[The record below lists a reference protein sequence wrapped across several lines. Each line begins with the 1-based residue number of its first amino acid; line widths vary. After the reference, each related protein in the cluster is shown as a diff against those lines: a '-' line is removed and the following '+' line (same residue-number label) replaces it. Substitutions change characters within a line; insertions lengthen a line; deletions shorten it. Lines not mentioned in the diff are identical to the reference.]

1 MKKQW
6 EKMLSVL
13 LCVLLVG
20 ALVPPVAAAT
30 VAGEIGKVVLEPGK
44 ESFFEGYGEGLAV
57 KEPAKRGYNATFY
70 SVGSDGSAQKGETFG
85 LYYGGGRYPDGS
97 DLNGN
102 FVVDGNAGEIVW
114 RETAGKTFKESGDGY
129 VVYEVGSETFEL
141 YDFATGERYTFPSS
155 LWTDFG
161 HYGEYGEGKF
171 VLLDK
176 SSQKY
181 FYYDLATGQ
190 NAFPGKEF
198 EVAGAFSEGYAVTCP
213 VDGREQQIIDSSGQ
227 VTFANVEDYWIVS
240 EKEEGLFV
248 ADGEGGYGYID
259 HTGAMVIPV
268 PYKYDITSGFHN
280 NYASFR
286 YVNVTDDVY
295 ADGLIERSTGEFI
308 ELNMNILTA
317 VSSAGTLW
325 VSTLDDPNTAY
336 LVKVADLIADRE
348 NGPTRLSAVKYVPY
362 SQQLMDWKAGAA
374 ASGLEGLPSGMELK
388 EGVLSGVPTQTGE
401 YSFSFSVD
409 GQVHSYILT
418 VAENVDTAVDA
429 SVSNGYEIEA
439 AIPDTITGEEDQLFV
454 IEDAETAVDVGSN
467 FERFLDVY
475 LDGVKLV
482 GGKVS
487 DPQQAESGWDYY
499 AQEGS
504 TKITI
509 FAQTFRKVPDG
520 SHTISATFKALDGNA
535 NKIDTVSQN
544 FKIGRTTP
552 STPSDPG
559 VPGVPSIPV
568 GTLNVGDTVNF
579 TGTTHYYASNYVKG
593 KACRPGLARITQ
605 IYNGKHPYH
614 LIAVPGSG
622 SNVYGWVDTA
632 DIEGA
637 GGIGS
642 AQQSGGIAKGA
653 VVTVKEGARTYTGG
667 SLAGFV
673 YKTTYTVIQVKG
685 DRAVIGLNGVATAA
699 MNVNDLVLAN

>member
-1 MKKQW
+1 MYGNGKI
-6 EKMLSVL
+6 SVRD
-13 LCVLLVG
+13 
-20 ALVPPVAAAT
+20 
-30 VAGEIGKVVLEPGK
+30 
-44 ESFFEGYGEGLAV
+44 ESNNNCY
-57 KEPAKRGYNATFY
+57 
-70 SVGSDGSAQKGETFG
+70 
-85 LYYGGGRYPDGS
+85 
-97 DLNGN
+97 
-102 FVVDGNAGEIVW
+102 
-114 RETAGKTFKESGDGY
+114 
-129 VVYEVGSETFEL
+129 
-141 YDFATGERYTFPSS
+141 
-155 LWTDFG
+155 
-161 HYGEYGEGKF
+161 
-171 VLLDK
+171 
-176 SSQKY
+176 
-181 FYYDLATGQ
+181 YYDLATGQ

-198 EVAGAFSEGYAVTCP
+198 TYAEPFSEGYAIVTAA
-213 VDGREQQIIDSSGQ
+213 DGQEQIIDSSGQ
-227 VTFANVEDYWIVS
+227 VTYTNSQNYWIS
-240 EKEEGLFV
+240 DTMREGLFV
-248 ADGEGGYGYID
+248 AASQEGYGHID
-259 HTGAMVIPV
+259 HTGAVVIPFQ
-268 PYKYDITSGFHN
+268 YSDASSFHN
-280 NYASFR
+280 GYAQATVGGS
-286 YVNVTDDVY
+286 VY
-295 ADGLIERSTGEFI
+295 GLIERSTGDFI
-308 ELNMNILTA
+308 ELDMNILTA

-325 VSTLDDPNTAY
+325 ASTWDDPSTAY
-336 LVKVADLIADRE
+336 LIKIADLK

-559 VPGVPSIPV
+559 VPSIPV

-642 AQQSGGIAKGA
+642 AQQPGGIAKGA